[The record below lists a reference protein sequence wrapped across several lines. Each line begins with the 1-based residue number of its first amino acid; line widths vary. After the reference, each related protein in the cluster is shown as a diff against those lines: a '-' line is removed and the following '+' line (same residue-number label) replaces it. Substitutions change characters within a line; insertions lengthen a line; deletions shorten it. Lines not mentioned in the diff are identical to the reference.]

1 MDIDEEDCK
10 ETLNK
15 AESGLPQEWDF
26 EILPSP
32 DHPQE
37 QWLKMLQT
45 EVNKLM
51 AVMNITVKK
60 SLVIKPDVPEPVVD
74 SISNNEL
81 SGKPKSLSPSSS
93 FSTVIKFH
101 NLLEQLK
108 PRSRDYLFVRDRFI
122 QFLRATTDLQ
132 LLNIA
137 EEVGVSA
144 WVVKKVLRRYDDPEQ

>member
-1 MDIDEEDCK
+1 
-10 ETLNK
+10 
-15 AESGLPQEWDF
+15 
-26 EILPSP
+26 
-32 DHPQE
+32 
-37 QWLKMLQT
+37 MLQT

-81 SGKPKSLSPSSS
+81 S
-93 FSTVIKFH
+93 VIKFH